1 MNFIKRISS
10 AALISRNSLPLAN
23 LRCLSAQPQ
32 TELAVPQKDKLYS
45 RLEIELKGIEPEVM
59 KSYAWYAQ
67 KSAEH
72 LGIDVGRCYAA
83 RKSDKDRWTVLKS
96 VHVHA
101 KHLVSYEVRTY
112 YRFLNFHNL
121 TQSTLETF
129 LEYIQRNLPEGT
141 AMKATKVEI
150 QKLPEHIEQAIQEE
164 NNN

>member
-1 MNFIKRISS
+1 M
-10 AALISRNSLPLAN
+10 PLAN
-23 LRCLSAQPQ
+23 IRCLSSQPQ

-72 LGIDVGRCYAA
+72 LGIQVGRCYAA

-96 VHVHA
+96 VHVHS
-101 KHLVSYEVRTY
+101 KHLVSYEARTY

-129 LEYIQRNLPEGT
+129 LEYIQRNIPEGT

-150 QKLPEHIEQAIQEE
+150 QKLPEHIEQAMLED
-164 NNN
+164 NN

>member
-1 MNFIKRISS
+1 MLPANINKIRFFS
-10 AALISRNSLPLAN
+10 NSEV
-23 LRCLSAQPQ
+23 QPQ
-32 TELAVPQKDKLYS
+32 TNENTATLNKDKLFA

-59 KSYAWYAQ
+59 RSYAWYAQ

-72 LGIDVGRCYAA
+72 LGIQVGKCYAA
-83 RKSDKDRWTVLKS
+83 RKADKDRWTVLKS

-112 YRFLNFHNL
+112 YRFMNFHNL

-150 QKLPEHIEQAIQEE
+150 QKVPEHLEKSILES
-164 NNN
+164 

>member
-1 MNFIKRISS
+1 M
-10 AALISRNSLPLAN
+10 PLAN
-23 LRCLSAQPQ
+23 IRCLSSQPQ

-72 LGIDVGRCYAA
+72 LGIQVGRCYAA

-96 VHVHA
+96 VHVHS
-101 KHLVSYEVRTY
+101 KHLVSYEARTY

-150 QKLPEHIEQAIQEE
+150 QKLPEHIEQAMLED
-164 NNN
+164 NN

>member
-1 MNFIKRISS
+1 
-10 AALISRNSLPLAN
+10 LPLAN
-23 LRCLSAQPQ
+23 LRCLNSQPQ

-72 LGIDVGRCYAA
+72 LGIQVGRCYAA
-83 RKSDKDRWTVLKS
+83 RKADKDRWTVLKS

-141 AMKATKVEI
+141 AMKATKIEI

-164 NNN
+164 NN